1 MSYFLYFFKIW
12 VYDRR
17 QGGKNMKKIYYLLA
31 ISLAFA
37 LILTI
42 GLFGFGLEFNSEQTL
57 VNFWGVLS
65 IILSTFLMIL
75 YVKIAKSFIKNS

>member
-1 MSYFLYFFKIW
+1 
-12 VYDRR
+12 
-17 QGGKNMKKIYYLLA
+17 MKKIYYLLA
-31 ISLAFA
+31 ISLALA

-42 GLFGFGLEFNSEQTL
+42 GLFGFGLEYNSEQTL